1 MSSGK
6 QRTLFQTWGSTVQQN
21 PDHPDLTA
29 RGKRPSGRRKAGT
42 SNAAG
47 KLKPKTSQNPP
58 APRGSLWGQIGQAA
72 PAAGCWNGDE
82 DDDDLML
89 VAVYEAEK
97 SLESLQ
103 SASERDDGG
112 AEPGITAGSEDLPG
126 FDRTSADIWIYPTNY
141 PVREYQLKI
150 SETALS
156 QNTLV
161 CLPTG
166 LGKTFIAAV
175 VMYNFYRWYPS
186 SKIVFMAP
194 TKPLVAQ
201 QIEACYKVMGIPQ
214 DHMAE
219 LTGSTQ
225 AQTRKEIWRSRR
237 VFFLTP
243 QVMVNDLSREAC
255 PASQVK
261 CVVIDEAHKALGNH
275 AYCQVVRE
283 LWNHTQQFRVL
294 ALSATPGSD
303 ARAVQQVISN
313 LLISHIELRS
323 EESPDIQP
331 YSHQRSLEKVVVPLG
346 EELARYQA
354 RYLLV
359 LEKFTSRL
367 TQLNV
372 LSQRD
377 IRNLTKYQ
385 LILARDQFRN
395 IPPSHIGVAQQG
407 VLEGDFAL
415 CISLYHGY
423 ELLLQ
428 MGLRSLFLFVQG
440 IMDGSK
446 EMPRARNELLR
457 NQDFMELYQEMEAK
471 FLKPSMAPP
480 AGPEEPFLYSH
491 PKLRKLEEVVLEH
504 FRSWSEH
511 TGPGD
516 AEGAA
521 DRVCTRVMIF
531 SSFRESVQEIAAM
544 LSRHQ
549 PLVRVMTFMG
559 QSSAG
564 KGVRGFTQKEQLEVV
579 RRFRG
584 GGFNTLVSTCVG
596 EEGLDIGEVDL
607 IVCFD
612 AQKSPIRLVQRM
624 GRTGRRRQGR
634 IVVILAEGREER
646 TYNQSQSNKRSIY
659 KSIMGSKQS
668 FRMYTQSPRLLPE
681 GVRPSLHKMF
691 ITSGQFQHR
700 QTSCR
705 ASRGRRSDA
714 LIQESFTHPRGP
726 GCPASRAK
734 DGGLLSPEELS
745 LWNSSLRLEEEEP
758 QPTLPR
764 SHFLSLKSEPPS
776 PECVP
781 TSSSRELSLWEWRCW
796 QNRLFPTA
804 MVDHS
809 DRCRHFSQIMEL
821 IDCMRQEEKGEC
833 NYELELMPYL
843 KKEDVIVCKGN
854 KASCGETAVK
864 GKRPRRLGSN
874 LHPVHS
880 KKKRSS
886 SSSIDMEEV
895 DRDFRTPGV
904 SVSKQTSSV
913 CMPESTEKCLS
924 SEDAQAINEPK
935 GCGMES
941 EPSETFQA
949 GDIESECII
958 IPDKRKDPGAG
969 SADHCSS
976 PELEAL
982 HQSAK
987 LSPHIG
993 YANKTDESC
1002 SDIEA
1007 MFYFPKCTTF
1017 SFEKCPDKEIPHNVK
1032 VILANVKELLERSP
1046 PPEPDLD
1053 FDLINVEP
1061 PLDSKSQP
1069 INTFQITFSLTGE
1082 LEVPCGEKESSD
1094 IVLSGSDLKLNGVAS
1109 HGVMTK
1115 EAAEVNK
1122 RPTGHAVLKACSPS
1136 WDVIFDEVPEENPTH
1151 DEQDMGCRNSK
1162 LQLQAGTPG
1171 DGNDKATGKQYCQS
1185 HSFKADPKD
1194 ESMDLFE
1201 DDDLFLQVSVP
1212 DPVVSDDK
1220 SPRPNAPAGPVGET
1234 DGFERDGL
1242 ACRDLTVQE
1251 KTAFVAEGPTAPYP
1265 SSVADQQQLPQDEGQ
1280 YNCSQE
1286 LFSVN
1291 FDLGFSMEES
1301 EDELPEK
1308 GNASPHEAKESAS
1321 SSATPTSERAAETWL
1336 IPNEEKHGSSS
1347 RCWMD
1352 PRGMN
1357 CVTPL
1362 IHHTER
1368 ETAPFSVS
1376 KGVSVLSPVITNQD
1390 QSLLA
1395 PPDITDQDQSLLGP
1409 PGITN
1414 QDRNLLAPTAA
1425 STPTPFATLTSPRG
1439 SGKLLK
1445 RTQTSRPDP
1454 SFLGSKLW
1462 SPLKGHTQGHLKRA
1476 LLKAAGPTSENRPSD
1491 PLHKG
1496 GSSGD
1501 SDEEAVFRGHRKR
1514 TKANPLDS
1522 PDVSDVDSPIQVAQR
1537 RRAPFISL
1545 EESGDEQLSDQDF
1558 KDSLLRRPRR
1568 PRPHR
1573 NSTPPHGAKVA
1584 IRAAR
1589 EFLDEEAELSEE
1601 GGAVSS
1607 DEACDSSEELD
1618 HSLAGFVVDNIQP
1631 SQGLNDSAMHG
1642 VYLKSVRSPAVHNKY
1657 KMVYKPS
1664 YDLEVCSQ
1672 VTEQDESYMEDSFV
1686 VQGGEE
1692 EEEEPGDSDEEEVCA
1707 VELLPDDTCIGGR
1720 KLYPT
1725 RRRVRLRRAQGLE
1738 SGPELF
1744 AREVKKPKAS
1754 RIIVPEDTSE
1764 EEEEGKMKDVK
1775 EDAGGDAKALPRPG
1789 EPPLTRLP
1797 VFKTPQPEERGSAI
1811 QEERRRQQL
1820 SLQASVS
1827 EALDF
1832 QPASSKELS
1841 AAQQQ
1846 PGCSGVGQG
1855 ARPPLSQPVCVLA
1868 DSRGIA
1874 GGPEVLSCLRLRHGV
1889 TAQVCSLGACDFIV
1903 SNRMA
1908 VERQTLSE
1916 ISSSVNRGRLAE
1928 RVRALQGSF
1937 DRVCLIVEK
1946 DRTKPGEVSRVF
1958 QRSRYYDSTLAA
1970 LIRAGTRLLFSSG
1983 PEDTAALLAELARVE
1998 QRKSNAIAVPTEVKG
2013 QRHQALQFYL
2023 TLPGVSYIA
2032 ALNMCHRFSSVWHL
2046 VNSAVEELAAG
2057 ACVSRPRAE
2066 EIFRCLRYAF
2076 HPDLL
2081 PHRPA
2086 GGAKSSGL

>member
-42 SNAAG
+42 SNAA
-47 KLKPKTSQNPP
+47 
-58 APRGSLWGQIGQAA
+58 A

-97 SLESLQ
+97 SL
-103 SASERDDGG
+103 
-112 AEPGITAGSEDLPG
+112 SEDLPG

-480 AGPEEPFLYSH
+480 AVDLLTMELKPWPEEPFLYSH

-705 ASRGRRSDA
+705 ASRGRRT
-714 LIQESFTHPRGP
+714 SFFSYVSR
-726 GCPASRAK
+726 CPASRAK

-1053 FDLINVEP
+1053 FDLIN
-1061 PLDSKSQP
+1061 
-1069 INTFQITFSLTGE
+1069 ITFSLTGE

-1376 KGVSVLSPVITNQD
+1376 KESYLLSPWKRLFSLKTYRGIPQLKLNNCRSIFFHFKEVTTRPERSLVGCNSCWWIITLEGQFSLNVMLDFTCSSFVLILQD
-1390 QSLLA
+1390 TTTHKCRAGRLA
-1395 PPDITDQDQSLLGP
+1395 
-1409 PGITN
+1409 
-1414 QDRNLLAPTAA
+1414 R
-1425 STPTPFATLTSPRG
+1425 
-1439 SGKLLK
+1439 
-1445 RTQTSRPDP
+1445 
-1454 SFLGSKLW
+1454 
-1462 SPLKGHTQGHLKRA
+1462 
-1476 LLKAAGPTSENRPSD
+1476 
-1491 PLHKG
+1491 

-1522 PDVSDVDSPIQVAQR
+1522 PDNIKVSDVDSPIQVAQR

-1573 NSTPPHGAKVA
+1573 NSTPPHGAKVYEKVSCLVA

-1846 PGCSGVGQG
+1846 VHTVYSTAKTLQLYVSFGRGTEERSPSGFACFPPQPGCSGVGQG

>member
-21 PDHPDLTA
+21 PGHPDLTA
-29 RGKRPSGRRKAGT
+29 RGKRPTGRRKAGT
-42 SNAAG
+42 
-47 KLKPKTSQNPP
+47 T
-58 APRGSLWGQIGQAA
+58 
-72 PAAGCWNGDE
+72 PAADCWNGDE

-103 SASERDDGG
+103 SASERDDGR
-112 AEPGITAGSEDLPG
+112 ADPGIAAGSEDLPG
-126 FDRTSADIWIYPTNY
+126 FDRSSADIWIYPTNY

-150 SETALS
+150 SETALF

-166 LGKTFIAAV
+166 LGKTFIASV

-243 QVMVNDLSREAC
+243 QV
-255 PASQVK
+255 K

-283 LWNHTQQFRVL
+283 LWNQTQQFRVL

-331 YSHQRSLEKVVVPLG
+331 YSHQRSLEKMVVPLG
-346 EELARYQA
+346 EELAGYQA

-471 FLKPSMAPP
+471 FLKPSRAPP
-480 AGPEEPFLYSH
+480 AVHRSWRIPQLPLCCCLSGPEEPFLYSH

-504 FRSWSEH
+504 FRSWSER
-511 TGPGD
+511 TGLGG

-559 QSSAG
+559 HGQ
-564 KGVRGFTQKEQLEVV
+564 R
-579 RRFRG
+579 
-584 GGFNTLVSTCVG
+584 
-596 EEGLDIGEVDL
+596 LD
-607 IVCFD
+607 
-612 AQKSPIRLVQRM
+612 S
-624 GRTGRRRQGR
+624 
-634 IVVILAEGREER
+634 

-691 ITSGQFQHR
+691 ITSGQFEHR
-700 QTSCR
+700 QTYLAVEIQHAQGFWEGSLHGVLGFWKLHRKEKRGCLSLGLRYNCLSHCCR
-705 ASRGRRSDA
+705 NRGWNA
-714 LIQESFTHPRGP
+714 V
-726 GCPASRAK
+726 GCSVK
-734 DGGLLSPEELS
+734 DDGLLSPEELS

-764 SHFLSLKSEPPS
+764 SCFLSLKSEPP
-776 PECVP
+776 
-781 TSSSRELSLWEWRCW
+781 
-796 QNRLFPTA
+796 
-804 MVDHS
+804 D
-809 DRCRHFSQIMEL
+809 
-821 IDCMRQEEKGEC
+821 GEC

-843 KKEDVIVCKGN
+843 KKEDVIGCK
-854 KASCGETAVK
+854 
-864 GKRPRRLGSN
+864 GSN
-874 LHPVHS
+874 LHPVRS
-880 KKKRSS
+880 KQKRSS

-904 SVSKQTSSV
+904 SVSKQKSSV
-913 CMPESTEKCLS
+913 SMPESAEKSLS
-924 SEDAQAINEPK
+924 SEDAQAINEPE
-935 GCGMES
+935 GRGMES

-982 HQSAK
+982 HESAK

-1007 MFYFPKCTTF
+1007 MFYLPKCTTF

-1053 FDLINVEP
+1053 FDL
-1061 PLDSKSQP
+1061 
-1069 INTFQITFSLTGE
+1069 
-1082 LEVPCGEKESSD
+1082 
-1094 IVLSGSDLKLNGVAS
+1094 
-1109 HGVMTK
+1109 

-1122 RPTGHAVLKACSPS
+1122 RPSGHAVRKACSPS

-1151 DEQDMGCRNSK
+1151 DEQDMDCRNSK

-1171 DGNDKATGKQYCQS
+1171 DGNDKATGEQYCQS
-1185 HSFKADPKD
+1185 HSLKADPKD
-1194 ESMDLFE
+1194 ESIDLFE

-1212 DPVVSDDK
+1212 DPVVSADK
-1220 SPRPNAPAGPVGET
+1220 SPRPNAPAGPVGEA
-1234 DGFERDGL
+1234 DGFERDEL

-1251 KTAFVAEGPTAPYP
+1251 KTAFGAEGPTAPYP
-1265 SSVADQQQLPQDEGQ
+1265 CSAADQQQLPQDEGQ

-1301 EDELPEK
+1301 EDELLEK
-1308 GNASPHEAKESAS
+1308 GIASPQGAKESAS
-1321 SSATPTSERAAETWL
+1321 SSATPTSKRAAETWL
-1336 IPNEEKHGSSS
+1336 IPNQEKHGSSS
-1347 RCWMD
+1347 
-1352 PRGMN
+1352 
-1357 CVTPL
+1357 
-1362 IHHTER
+1362 EY
-1368 ETAPFSVS
+1368 
-1376 KGVSVLSPVITNQD
+1376 
-1390 QSLLA
+1390 
-1395 PPDITDQDQSLLGP
+1395 ITDQDQ
-1409 PGITN
+1409 T
-1414 QDRNLLAPTAA
+1414 A

-1439 SGKLLK
+1439 SGKLFK
-1445 RTQTSRPDP
+1445 RTQASRPDP

-1462 SPLKGHTQGHLKRA
+1462 SPLKGHTKGHLKRS

-1491 PLHKG
+1491 PLHKERYGKASCSCGKLWNSNDGKIWTILRQNAHHTSALSGEENRVMKPVHRWGLLG
-1496 GSSGD
+1496 GHNWCKGQSEIGKRHGIFND
-1501 SDEEAVFRGHRKR
+1501 HR
-1514 TKANPLDS
+1514 D
-1522 PDVSDVDSPIQVAQR
+1522 DVDSPIQVAQR
-1537 RRAPFISL
+1537 RRAPLISL

-1607 DEACDSSEELD
+1607 DEACDLSEELD

-1631 SQGLNDSAMHG
+1631 SQGLNDSAMRG

-1738 SGPELF
+1738 RGAELL

-1764 EEEEGKMKDVK
+1764 EEEESPLM
-1775 EDAGGDAKALPRPG
+1775 RP
-1789 EPPLTRLP
+1789 P
-1797 VFKTPQPEERGSAI
+1797 VFKTPQPEERGTAKTL
-1811 QEERRRQQL
+1811 QL
-1820 SLQASVS
+1820 YVT
-1827 EALDF
+1827 DVMI
-1832 QPASSKELS
+1832 
-1841 AAQQQ
+1841 

-1855 ARPPLSQPVCVLA
+1855 SRPPLSQPVCILA

-1889 TAQVCSLGACDFIV
+1889 TTQVCSLGACDFIV

-2013 QRHQALQFYL
+2013 QRHQTLQFYL
-2023 TLPGVSYIA
+2023 TLPGVSYIT